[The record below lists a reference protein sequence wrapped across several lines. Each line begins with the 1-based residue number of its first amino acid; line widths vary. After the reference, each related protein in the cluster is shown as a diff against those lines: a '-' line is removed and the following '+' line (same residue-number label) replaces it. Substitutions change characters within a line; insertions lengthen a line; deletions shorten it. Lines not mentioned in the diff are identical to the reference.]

1 MRNGRFP
8 SPGHAGEYK
17 RTAIANAA
25 GGVKQKS
32 ALPRQ
37 NQRVY
42 DAQDRIHRI
51 GIVRLAHAAAAHP
64 RVPLRDEII
73 AAEAPFAVF
82 DAYLNIILRIR
93 VLAADLIGDGDYVH
107 IELDLGIRRVPEE
120 TRVV

>member
-37 NQRVY
+37 NQRAY

-51 GIVRLAHAAAAHP
+51 GIVRLAHATAAHP
-64 RVPLRDEII
+64 SVPLRDEII
-73 AAEAPFAVF
+73 AAEAPFAVV
-82 DAYLNIILRIR
+82 DAYLNISLTIR
-93 VLAADLIGDGDYVH
+93 VPAPDLIADGAC
-107 IELDLGIRRVPEE
+107 GR
-120 TRVV
+120 